1 MIGGAGLGVIGI
13 GVFVT
18 LSRKHNK
25 QQSMASATITAIG
38 SGVQVSTGNVGTTKQ
53 EPNWNS
59 PFDMN
64 YLTDVQKW
72 VAPKSIRVLDDASAK
87 QLAKIIAEA
96 KGAFNDDEDAVK
108 DVFGKKLRD
117 KTQVAS
123 LSKAFYQIITLLDVR
138 HHYGGYLCFYWY
150 FGLPL
155 FWAFILDRCLLQC
168 MYDSRWCWT
177 HSTYAQ

>member
-1 MIGGAGLGVIGI
+1 MEISKTGWWMMGGAGVAVIGI

-18 LSRKHNK
+18 LSRKRNK
-25 QQSMASATITAIG
+25 SQLNSTTTTTSIG
-38 SGVQVSTGNVGTTKQ
+38 NGIQVATGNVGTTKQ

-72 VAPKSIRVLDDASAK
+72 VSPKGIQILDDASAK
-87 QLAKIIAEA
+87 KLAKIIKDA
-96 KGAFNDDEDAVK
+96 KGTFNDDEDAVK

-123 LSKAFYQIITLLDVR
+123 ISKAFYQLYKKDMWQHLNSFLSQSEMKEYVSKYVNR
-138 HHYGGYLCFYWY
+138 
-150 FGLPL
+150 LPNY
-155 FWAFILDRCLLQC
+155 Q
-168 MYDSRWCWT
+168 S
-177 HSTYAQ
+177 

>member
-18 LSRKHNK
+18 LSRKRTK
-25 QQSMASATITAIG
+25 QQSMASATITAVG

-72 VAPKSIRVLDDASAK
+72 VAPKSIRVLDDTSAK
-87 QLAKIIAEA
+87 QLAKIIKEA
-96 KGAFNDDEDAVK
+96 KGTFNDDEDAVK

-117 KTQVAS
+117 KTQIAS
-123 LSKAFYQIITLLDVR
+123 LSKAFYQIYKKDMWQ
-138 HHYGGYLCFYWY
+138 YLNSFLSQSEMKEYVSKY
-150 FGLPL
+150 VQRLPNY
-155 FWAFILDRCLLQC
+155 Q
-168 MYDSRWCWT
+168 S
-177 HSTYAQ
+177 

>member
-1 MIGGAGLGVIGI
+1 MMGGAGLGVIGI

-18 LSRKHNK
+18 LSRKRN
-25 QQSMASATITAIG
+25 QSQLNSATTTTSIG
-38 SGVQVSTGNVGTTKQ
+38 NGVQVTTGNVGTTKQ

-72 VAPKSIRVLDDASAK
+72 VSPKGVKILDEASAK
-87 QLAKIIAEA
+87 KLGKIIKEA
-96 KGAFNDDEDAVK
+96 KGTFNDNEDAVK

-123 LSKAFYQIITLLDVR
+123 LSKAFYQLYKKDMWQHLNSFLSQSEMKEYVSKYVNR
-138 HHYGGYLCFYWY
+138 
-150 FGLPL
+150 LPNY
-155 FWAFILDRCLLQC
+155 Q
-168 MYDSRWCWT
+168 S
-177 HSTYAQ
+177 

>member
-25 QQSMASATITAIG
+25 QQSMATATITAIG

-72 VAPKSIRVLDDASAK
+72 VSPKSIRVLDDISAK
-87 QLAKIIAEA
+87 KFAKIIKEA
-96 KGAFNDDEDAVK
+96 KGTFNDDEETVK
-108 DVFGKKLRD
+108 DLFGKKLRD

-123 LSKAFYQIITLLDVR
+123 LSKAFYQSYKKDMWQ
-138 HHYGGYLCFYWY
+138 YLNSFLSQNEMKEYVSKY
-150 FGLPL
+150 VQRLPNY
-155 FWAFILDRCLLQC
+155 Q
-168 MYDSRWCWT
+168 S
-177 HSTYAQ
+177 

>member
-25 QQSMASATITAIG
+25 QQSMASTTITAIG

-87 QLAKIIAEA
+87 HLAKIIKEA
-96 KGAFNDDEDAVK
+96 KGTFNDDEDAVK

-123 LSKAFYQIITLLDVR
+123 LSKAFYQRYKKDMWQ
-138 HHYGGYLCFYWY
+138 YLNSFLSQSEMKEYVSKY
-150 FGLPL
+150 VQRLPNY
-155 FWAFILDRCLLQC
+155 Q
-168 MYDSRWCWT
+168 S
-177 HSTYAQ
+177 